1 MVTDDSASI
10 RVFLISGQSYV
21 LWGLERLIETQ
32 QPAMH
37 LAGTAQSCAE
47 AFERIGDAAPDLVLL
62 DVDSALE
69 ESVAAIAE
77 LKARS
82 SAKILVLTGAHDEFL
97 HDDAMLTGAHG
108 VVRKESPA
116 ETILSAIEKVHA
128 GQLWADRAAMGRI
141 IGELSRLRSSQ
152 ESDPDQ
158 ARIESLTAREREIV
172 ALAAEHPGTGAKLLA
187 PMLNLSQHT
196 LRNHL
201 TSIYEKLGVRNHT
214 AMYAFAQKHGLTS
227 DSLAPRRPL
236 RLSSRTKN
244 GANSERF
251 SEMDVDA
258 EGGQG
263 IWAASLR
270 RGNG

>member
-1 MVTDDSASI
+1 MFTEGSVSI
-10 RVFLISGQSYV
+10 RVFLISGQSCV
-21 LWGLERLIETQ
+21 VWGLERLIETE

-37 LAGTAQSCAE
+37 LAGTAQSCAD
-47 AFERIGDAAPDLVLL
+47 ALERIGNATPDLVLL
-62 DVDSALE
+62 DVDSPHEDGL
-69 ESVAAIAE
+69 AAIAE

-82 SAKILVLTGAHDEFL
+82 SAKILVLTGALDEFL
-97 HDDAMLTGAHG
+97 HDDAMMAGAHG

-116 ETILSAIEKVHA
+116 ETIVSAIEKVHA
-128 GQLWADRAAMGRI
+128 GQLWADRAAVSRM
-141 IGELSRLRSSQ
+141 IGELSRQRSSQ
-152 ESDPDQ
+152 EADPDQ
-158 ARIESLTAREREIV
+158 ARIKSLTAKEREIV
-172 ALAAEHPGTGAKLLA
+172 AIAAEHPGASAKLLA
-187 PMLNLSQHT
+187 PMLNISQHT

-244 GANSERF
+244 SANSERF
-251 SEMDVDA
+251 SEMDVA
-258 EGGQG
+258 TEGGQR

-270 RGNG
+270 RENG